1 MNKVIRTPVRKSAIL
16 KKELITKKG
25 FELICE
31 KGFYNVTT
39 IDIAKYAG
47 VSTGIIY
54 QYFKDKKDILI
65 NGLKEYSLSIFYPL
79 IDILDSRITSFSL
92 EEIIKQIIDTFIKT
106 HKLKEEA
113 HDNLMAMSYLDKD
126 IAKIFYQNEI
136 EMTKRISTILIN
148 NGFKKDNINEKV
160 HLIMGILDNYCHE
173 KVYHKH
179 DILDY
184 EIMEKEVIKLII
196 KILS

>member
-1 MNKVIRTPVRKSAIL
+1 MSKVIRTPVRKSAIL

-39 IDIAKYAG
+39 IDIARYAG

-54 QYFKDKKDILI
+54 QYFQDKKDILI

-79 IDILDSRITSFSL
+79 IDILETRIKPNNL
-92 EEIIKQIIDTFIKT
+92 EEILKEIIDTFIKT

>member
-39 IDIAKYAG
+39 IDIAKDAG

-79 IDILDSRITSFSL
+79 IDILETRIKPNNL
-92 EEIIKQIIDTFIKT
+92 EEILKEIIDTFIKT

>member
-1 MNKVIRTPVRKSAIL
+1 MNKIIRTPVRKSAIL

-39 IDIAKYAG
+39 IDIAKYAS

-65 NGLKEYSLSIFYPL
+65 SGLKEYYLSIFYPL
-79 IDILDSRITSFSL
+79 IAILEKRISPNNL
-92 EEIIKQIIDTFIKT
+92 EEILKEIISSFLKT

-136 EMTKRISTILIN
+136 EMTKKIGDILVN
-148 NGFKKDNINEKV
+148 NGFKKDNIYEKV

-179 DILDY
+179 EILDY
-184 EIMEKEVIKLII
+184 DIMEKEVIELVI

>member
-1 MNKVIRTPVRKSAIL
+1 MNKVIRTPVKKSAIL

-39 IDIAKYAG
+39 IDIARYAG

-65 NGLKEYSLSIFYPL
+65 SGLKEYSLSIFYPL
-79 IDILDSRITSFSL
+79 IDILERINPNNL
-92 EEIIKQIIDTFIKT
+92 EEILKEIIDTFIKT

-173 KVYHKH
+173 KVYHRH

-184 EIMEKEVIKLII
+184 EVMEKEVIKLII

>member
-1 MNKVIRTPVRKSAIL
+1 MNKVIRTPVKKSAIL

-39 IDIAKYAG
+39 IDIAKDAG

-65 NGLKEYSLSIFYPL
+65 SGLKEYSLSIFYPL
-79 IDILDSRITSFSL
+79 IDILERINPNNL
-92 EEIIKQIIDTFIKT
+92 EDILKEIIDTFIKA

-126 IAKIFYQNEI
+126 IAKIFYENEI

-148 NGFKKDNINEKV
+148 NGFKKDNIYEKV

-179 DILDY
+179 DILNYDV
-184 EIMEKEVIKLII
+184 MEKEVIKLII

>member
-1 MNKVIRTPVRKSAIL
+1 MSKVIRTPVKKSAIL

-39 IDIAKYAG
+39 IDIAKDAG

-65 NGLKEYSLSIFYPL
+65 SGLKEYSLSIFYPL
-79 IDILDSRITSFSL
+79 IDILERINPNNL
-92 EEIIKQIIDTFIKT
+92 EDILKEIIDTFIKA

-126 IAKIFYQNEI
+126 IAKIFYENEI

-148 NGFKKDNINEKV
+148 NGFKKDNIYEKV

-179 DILDY
+179 DILNYDV
-184 EIMEKEVIKLII
+184 MEKEVIKLII

>member
-39 IDIAKYAG
+39 IDIARYAG

-65 NGLKEYSLSIFYPL
+65 SGLKEYSLSIFYPL
-79 IDILDSRITSFSL
+79 IDILERINPNNL
-92 EEIIKQIIDTFIKT
+92 EEILKEIIDTFIKT

-136 EMTKRISTILIN
+136 EMTKKIGDILVN
-148 NGFKKDNINEKV
+148 NGFKKDNIYEKV

-179 DILDY
+179 EILDY
-184 EIMEKEVIKLII
+184 NIMEKEVIELVI